1 MEYRYGTAV
10 SPGIA
15 IGPALV
21 LDTEG
26 VRIPHRTVPP
36 DQVDAEIARLRQ
48 ALAEAAGE
56 ARENR
61 QKFTARFEP
70 AIGNI
75 FAAQQSAFEDA
86 TFRASI
92 EHLIRTQNYSAEY

>member
-26 VRIPHRTVPP
+26 VRIPNKLVPA
-36 DQVDAEIARLRQ
+36 DRVEGEVSRLRE
-48 ALAEAAGE
+48 ALDDAASE
-56 ARENR
+56 AREKR
-61 QKFTARFEP
+61 QRYTARFEP

-75 FAAQQSAFEDA
+75 FAAQQSAFED
-86 TFRASI
+86 TSFRDRLEQERS
-92 EHLIRTQNYSAEY
+92 S